1 MKPITERQ
9 QKYLVSMLS
18 SEFKSNRKIIL
29 NHLYRKSSTKELSL
43 IEASDL
49 IEILAPGNRDEK
61 KVQEWHSLINEA
73 IGQTKLF

>member
-18 SEFKSNRKIIL
+18 REFKSNRKIIL
-29 NHLYRKSSTKELSL
+29 NHLYRKSSTTELSL

-49 IEILAPGNRDEK
+49 IEILAPDNRDEK